1 MHNSNMQ
8 HIKGEISTLIVLG
21 VLVVAG
27 AAILMTTSLN
37 KDPKT
42 TASHAQTPSC
52 PYDSGQSIQLG
63 GTETDANNAE
73 NRVPISQNRGLYDS
87 LANTA
92 GFTQISD
99 EEVLT
104 LTKTD
109 TGAVDGGVKNMM
121 GSMFGYKPKRLVS
134 AYDPPDGGTYI
145 LEVPVDPNNKDVK
158 MPSTGY
164 DIGGGMEAMVVFA
177 ASDRVTLHI
186 GRHEYFTGTKTCANG
201 KTCSGGY
208 WIYVKNIC
216 VDQQIQ
222 NAYNQVKGAQES
234 AGANLNP
241 IQLPMVRAGQ
251 VLGKANGNSVL
262 VGVRDNGP
270 FISIYKSDYWG
281 GVPEKDL
288 NPDQG
293 TNPTSTTVPTN
304 PPVTPSP
311 TPRCQQ
317 TNYVHCPNTGVCVPA
332 LAECEGVPTNTS
344 IPTSN
349 PSSTPTSNPNT
360 QNSPT
365 PNPTT
370 TCMDIEQVS
379 IDIYH
384 IAGHT
389 PTPVP
394 ALLNKAKAIKIKRK
408 TNTSGGVQVGYNA
421 IHIAGP
427 GNLPDTSGDVNEKG
441 FETQAQDA
449 HFFGEYTLNYGE
461 SVNLKVDTFP
471 FQASENYA
479 GISPCRTINYT
490 CTRLRQDGYATCER
504 GSSQT
509 STSGNSQSTY
519 QTTTTPIPTQ
529 NLIYLPFLS
538 MGDGSAPTPIPTV
551 VFSVTTD
558 VTTQT
563 FCSEEVLAFMAS
575 LGITKPVICIK

>member
-1 MHNSNMQ
+1 MAKSNSQPN
-8 HIKGEISTLIVLG
+8 KGEISTLIVMG

-37 KDPKT
+37 KEQKT

-73 NRVPISQNRGLYDS
+73 NRSPISQNRGLYDS

-92 GFTQISD
+92 GFAQISD
-99 EEVLT
+99 EGVLT
-104 LTKTD
+104 LTKSD
-109 TGAVDGGVKNMM
+109 TGAVDGGVKDMM
-121 GSMFGYKPKRLVS
+121 GSMFGYKPKRLIA
-134 AYDPPDGGTYI
+134 AYDPPDGGTYV
-145 LEVPVDPNNKDVK
+145 LEVPVDPANKDVK
-158 MPSTGY
+158 MPNTGY
-164 DIGGGMEAMVVFA
+164 DIGGGYEAMVVFA
-177 ASDRVTLHI
+177 AADRITLHI

-222 NAYNQVKGAQES
+222 NAYNQVKGTQEA
-234 AGANLNP
+234 AGADLNP
-241 IQLPMVRAGQ
+241 IQLPMIRPGQ
-251 VLGKANGNSVL
+251 TLGKANANSVL

-270 FISIYKSDYWG
+270 YISIYKSDYWG

-288 NPDQG
+288 NPGQG
-293 TNPTSTTVPTN
+293 VNPTNTAAPTN
-304 PPVTPSP
+304 TPVTPSP

-332 LAECEGVPTNTS
+332 LAECEGVPTNTP

-349 PSSTPTSNPNT
+349 PPSTPTSNPNT
-360 QNSPT
+360 QSSPT
-365 PNPTT
+365 PNQTT
-370 TCMDIEQVS
+370 TCMDIEQVT
-379 IDIYH
+379 IDIN
-384 IAGHT
+384 T
-389 PTPVP
+389 TT
-394 ALLNKAKAIKIKRK
+394 NKAKAIKIKRK
-408 TNTSGGVQVGYNA
+408 TAGNISGGVQVGYNNT
-421 IHIAGP
+421 HIAGP
-427 GNLPDTSGDVNEKG
+427 SNLPDTSGDVNEKG

-449 HFFGEYTLNYGE
+449 HFFGEYTLNYGD

-471 FQASENYA
+471 FQANENYA
-479 GISPCRTINYT
+479 GISLCRTINYT

-509 STSGNSQSTY
+509 STSGNGQSTY
-519 QTTTTPIPTQ
+519 QTTTIPIPTQ
-529 NLIYLPFLS
+529 NLIYIPFLS
-538 MGDGSAPTPIPTV
+538 MGGDSTPTPIPTV

>member
-87 LANTA
+87 LADTA

-109 TGAVDGGVKNMM
+109 AGAVDGGVKNMM

-145 LEVPVDPNNKDVK
+145 LEVPVDPNNKDIK

-201 KTCSGGY
+201 KTCSGGH

-222 NAYNQVKGAQES
+222 NTYNRMEGAQKA
-234 AGANLNP
+234 AGADLNP

-251 VLGKANGNSVL
+251 ILGKASGNSVL

-281 GVPEKDL
+281 GVPEIDIQV
-288 NPDQG
+288 DQG
-293 TNPTSTTVPTN
+293 ATPTN
-304 PPVTPSP
+304 TPDPNAP
-311 TPRCQQ
+311 T
-317 TNYVHCPNTGVCVPA
+317 NTPIPA
-332 LAECEGVPTNTS
+332 SQPTNTS
-344 IPTSN
+344 VPL
-349 PSSTPTSNPNT
+349 PA
-360 QNSPT
+360 
-365 PNPTT
+365 
-370 TCMDIEQVS
+370 CMDIEQVT
-379 IDIYH
+379 IDIN
-384 IAGHT
+384 T
-389 PTPVP
+389 TT
-394 ALLNKAKAIKIKRK
+394 NKAKTIKIKRK
-408 TNTSGGVQVGYNA
+408 TAGNISGGVQVGYNNK
-421 IHIAGP
+421 HIAGP
-427 GNLPDTSGDVNEKG
+427 SNLPDEGDTPDEVG
-441 FETQAQDA
+441 FESQDPDA
-449 HFFGEYTLNYGE
+449 HFFGEYEINSSN
-461 SVNLKVDTFP
+461 SVDLKVDTFH
-471 FQASENYA
+471 FQSNVNYA
-479 GISPCRTINYT
+479 GKNPCLTINYS
-490 CTRLRQDGYATCER
+490 CKRLREDGYATCER
-504 GSSQT
+504 SDQT
-509 STSGNSQSTY
+509 SIAQPTNTPVPQATN
-519 QTTTTPIPTQ
+519 QPTTQASETTPIPTQ
-529 NLIYLPFLS
+529 RIYNLYVPFMS
-538 MGDGSAPTPIPTV
+538 SGNGPTPTSTPVPTIA
-551 VFSVTTD
+551 FSVT
-558 VTTQT
+558 VNLTTQT
-563 FCSEEVLAFMAS
+563 LCSNETLAVLAQF
-575 LGITKPVICIK
+575 GITKPAICL